1 MSRDIAPF
9 GLRMPVDL
17 KAKIESWAHKHA
29 RSINSEIVGRLVD
42 SVEESARPLRS
53 YSDGDLIREL
63 IERYGRGQITI
74 RIGGS
79 DDQGG
84 SEDAG

>member
-1 MSRDIAPF
+1 
-9 GLRMPVDL
+9 MPADL
-17 KAKIESWAHKHA
+17 KAKIESWARKHA

-63 IERYGRGQITI
+63 LERYGRGQITI
-74 RIGGS
+74 RIGEP
-79 DDQGG
+79 DDQNDKGA
-84 SEDAG
+84 AG